1 MLTKFTLLNINK
13 LLIVDIIGMRQ
24 GQRFTN
30 SNASAIKQ
38 TEKSLVESG
47 DKLIFFRKIGA
58 IVKDRF
64 YLINSENICG
74 SGMRTVKRPTSF
86 KDIGVALMQAEPNRK
101 LL

>member
-1 MLTKFTLLNINK
+1 MLTEFALLNMNK

-24 GQRFTN
+24 GERFTD

-38 TEKSLVESG
+38 AEKSLVDSG
-47 DKLIFFRKIGA
+47 DKLFFFRKIGA
-58 IVKDRF
+58 IVKDSF

-74 SGMRTVKRPTSF
+74 SRMRTVNRPTSF
-86 KDIGVALMQAEPNRK
+86 KDIGVGLMQVEPGRK